1 MKKEYFGALMA
12 LAMMMDNSGY
22 SLAPNKGETIEEFHE
37 RLKEHKRELLLK
49 RGLKEF
55 TIDGYTVIALNEKNA
70 TRKIKKLKL
79 TE

>member
-22 SLAPNKGETIEEFHE
+22 SLAPNKGETIEELHE

>member
-1 MKKEYFGALMA
+1 MKMEYFGALMA

-22 SLAPNKGETIEEFHE
+22 SLAPDKGETIEEFHE
-37 RLKEHKRELLLK
+37 RLKKHKQDLLLK

-55 TIDGYTVIALNEKNA
+55 TIDGHTVLALNEKNA
-70 TRKIKKLKL
+70 IRKINKL